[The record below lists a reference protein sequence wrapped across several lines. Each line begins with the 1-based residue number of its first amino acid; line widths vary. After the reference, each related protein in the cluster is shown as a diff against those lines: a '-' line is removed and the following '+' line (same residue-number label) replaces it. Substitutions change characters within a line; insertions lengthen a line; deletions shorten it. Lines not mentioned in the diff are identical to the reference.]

1 MRTPDKRA
9 MCMPCGTLMMR
20 AEVAQPQPI
29 QEIGKGK
36 PGPGRG
42 HKTPDNV
49 SRLYG
54 NDPDY
59 LAARIARDHPDILD
73 RMKSGDYP
81 SVRAAPALC

>member
-1 MRTPDKRA
+1 MAEIGETA
-9 MCMPCGTLMMR
+9 ASSTAAVVAR
-20 AEVAQPQPI
+20 AEQAQPQPI

-59 LAARIARDHPDILD
+59 LAARIARDRPDILD
-73 RMKSGDYP
+73 RP
-81 SVRAAPALC
+81 R